1 MLMRHPCQ
9 AISKEMLAIQI
20 LSPRPE
26 IPFTGMSFEQ
36 LCSDIRNFKEFYTNG
51 NGYNSRY
58 YNHERHENHD
68 RCNLRT
74 VVTEVIDNVVSTVTG
89 YQLP

>member
-36 LCSDIRNFKEFYTNG
+36 LCSDIRNFKD
-51 NGYNSRY
+51 
-58 YNHERHENHD
+58 YNHERHEDHD